1 MARTNYAF
9 EKRQRDLA
17 KKKKKEEKRRRKA
30 ELKADPSKAPDPDT
44 PATPDTPEA
53 NEPTA

>member
-30 ELKADPSKAPDPDT
+30 ELKADPSKALDSDT
-44 PATPDTPEA
+44 ADTPEA